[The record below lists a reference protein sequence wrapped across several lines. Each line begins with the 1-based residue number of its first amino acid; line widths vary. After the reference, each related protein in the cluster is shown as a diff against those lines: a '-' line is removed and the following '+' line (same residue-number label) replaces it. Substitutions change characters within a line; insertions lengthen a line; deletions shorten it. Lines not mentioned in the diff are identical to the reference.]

1 MFYEIKSF
9 SLLLIPVLLLAAC
22 SNDRTEYDNI
32 EERIDYLIEDDRY
45 EDALEAL
52 EDEDRN
58 DPEIRTLLEKTHL
71 NYGLHNMNTFD
82 ETEMRTRMNDA
93 LRQFTEVL
101 KINENNDMARN
112 QINQI
117 LQIYDTIPD
126 RQPEE
131 DVLEGLRE
139 VGYEI

>member
-1 MFYEIKSF
+1 MFHEIKS
-9 SLLLIPVLLLAAC
+9 LPVLLIPVLFLAAC
-22 SNDRTEYDNI
+22 SNERTEHDNI
-32 EERIDYLIEDDRY
+32 EERINYLIEDDRY
-45 EDALEAL
+45 EDALDAL

-58 DPEIRTLLEKTHL
+58 DPDIRRLLEKTYL

>member
-82 ETEMRTRMNDA
+82 GTEMRTRMNDA